1 MFVQVIKARTSD
13 PEGLQQQIQRWI
25 SDVRPDAIG
34 YLGGTFGVADDGT
47 FVALARF
54 EDESSARANSER
66 PEQQAWWEET
76 ARLNDGDP
84 TFRES
89 SDVTTLFD
97 GGSDDAGFV
106 QVMEGTVSDR
116 AKAEAWET
124 PERLAELHAAR
135 PDLLGAVRVWQP
147 DGSFVEAAYFI
158 SEDDALRGESS
169 SEFAGPQQEYTELF
183 GEMTFTDLRRLQLS

>member
-1 MFVQVIKARTSD
+1 MFVQVIKGRTSD
-13 PEGLQQQIQRWI
+13 PEGLQRQVQRWI

-34 YLGGTFGVADDGT
+34 YMGGTFGIADDGT

-66 PEQQAWWEET
+66 PEQHAWWEET

-97 GGSDDAGFV
+97 DGSNDAGFV

-116 AKAEAWET
+116 AKAEAWEHGSGSRNCT
-124 PERLAELHAAR
+124 PLAPTCWALFACGSRTGRSSRPPTSPAR
-135 PDLLGAVRVWQP
+135 TTPVGVR
-147 DGSFVEAAYFI
+147 ARA
-158 SEDDALRGESS
+158 SS
-169 SEFAGPQQEYTELF
+169 RA
-183 GEMTFTDLRRLQLS
+183 RRRNTPSCSAR

>member
-1 MFVQVIKARTSD
+1 MFVQVIKGRTSD
-13 PEGLQQQIQRWI
+13 PEGLQRQAQRWI
-25 SDVRPDAIG
+25 SEVRPDAIG

-47 FVALARF
+47 FVVLARF

-76 ARLNDGDP
+76 AGFSDGEP

-89 SDVTTLFD
+89 TDVSLLFG

-106 QVMEGTVSDR
+106 QVMEGRVSDR

-124 PERLAELHAAR
+124 PERLEELHAAR
-135 PDLLGAVRVWQP
+135 PDLLGAVRVLLP
-147 DGSFVEAAYFI
+147 DGAFVEAAYFT
-158 SEDDALRGESS
+158 SEEAARRGESS
-169 SEFAGPQQEYTELF
+169 SEFVGPQQEYAELF
-183 GEMTFTDLRRLQLS
+183 GEMTFIDLRRLQLS